1 MNMIHTGSL
10 NFFSFFFPG
19 TKMYEGFLCILSLYF
34 LLFKIIGNNKNG
46 TQGMEAT
53 IPA

>member
-10 NFFSFFFPG
+10 NFVFILMLG
-19 TKMYEGFLCILSLYF
+19 TKTHEGFLCILSLYF